1 MPHDVWTPMRYA
13 VTAIYR
19 NQQRKKQKG
28 FSVLQK
34 KSKAENKKIT
44 ATFGKSL
51 FLIKYQM
58 RYAVYMPPNTKGLA
72 INRTMVAYRNRQNP
86 TAFGRANNSD
96 LLRSL
101 KHLMKTRLYS
111 LRWGGCIGMTCHYM
125 QIDICTNKKFSDII
139 LSQYIYTVSCLD
151 QDTSLLTWKLRLIT
165 LNVYSSNN
173 AQRLIFYSCFW
184 LIATHRIQSNW
195 TLS

>member
-1 MPHDVWTPMRYA
+1 MPHDEWTPMRYA
-13 VTAIYR
+13 VTMIYR

-34 KSKAENKKIT
+34 ESKAENKKIT

-58 RYAVYMPPNTKGLA
+58 RYAVYMPPNTKDLA
-72 INRTMVAYRNRQNP
+72 INRNRQNP

-101 KHLMKTRLYS
+101 KHLLKTRLYS

-151 QDTSLLTWKLRLIT
+151 QDTSFLTWKLHFIT
-165 LNVYSSNN
+165 LSM
-173 AQRLIFYSCFW
+173 
-184 LIATHRIQSNW
+184 
-195 TLS
+195 

>member
-1 MPHDVWTPMRYA
+1 MMPHDVWTPMRYA

-58 RYAVYMPPNTKGLA
+58 RYAVYMPPNTKDLA
-72 INRTMVAYRNRQNP
+72 INRNRQNP

-101 KHLMKTRLYS
+101 KHLMKTRLYVA
-111 LRWGGCIGMTCHYM
+111 LG
-125 QIDICTNKKFSDII
+125 F
-139 LSQYIYTVSCLD
+139 
-151 QDTSLLTWKLRLIT
+151 
-165 LNVYSSNN
+165 
-173 AQRLIFYSCFW
+173 
-184 LIATHRIQSNW
+184 
-195 TLS
+195 